1 MTLSPQ
7 QKDKLRIAI
16 KQQQGKATDADL
28 ILLERVYELQAVLEK
43 KEAELLRLSSDLK
56 EMSAAVVAVSKQI
69 GPKGDKGDRGEVG
82 PQGIPGKNGRDG
94 KDSTVP
100 GPKGE
105 PGRDGKDSTV
115 PGPKGEPGRDGK
127 DGNIKDLSPDE
138 IRNALELLQGD
149 ERLDI
154 KAIKGYESP
163 RGGGGTSQIGLQ
175 FALAKMLKH
184 QKFSTSSA
192 TTTLTLNDRVAGDVV
207 IWLRYQG
214 QMLHL
219 GDQYTL
225 SGSRITLQFTPDD
238 GTVME
243 ATYIRG

>member
-82 PQGIPGKNGRDG
+82 PQGIPGKN
-94 KDSTVP
+94 
-100 GPKGE
+100 
-105 PGRDGKDSTV
+105 GRDGKDSTV